1 MDFTPNGSNFIYSPH
16 RNLTINTLMLNMPDL
31 SSNRN
36 ISNTIFSIN
45 AIDIHPDGTQM
56 IRCGLNAFEIVN
68 LTTNATIHRV
78 NDTSVSF
85 FYDCKFSSQGDYAV
99 TYSYRRVTVYNS
111 SNIKIYELNDTTNSP
126 FSRKID
132 WSSNGNQLIFGYR
145 NTTTGVRGLYVWNK
159 ITNIT

>member
-1 MDFTPNGSNFIYSPH
+1 MLDMPA
-16 RNLTINTLMLNMPDL
+16 LT
-31 SSNRN
+31 SNRT
-36 ISNTIFSIN
+36 ISNTISFIW

-56 IRCGLNAFEIVN
+56 IRCGRHEFEIVN

-78 NDTSVSF
+78 NYTSGSD

-99 TYSYRRVTVYNS
+99 TDKYKSVTVYNS

-126 FSRKID
+126 FSFKLD
-132 WSSNGNQLIFGYR
+132 WNSNGNQLIFGYR

-159 ITNIT
+159 ITNTT